1 MLFPLRRGRLVFG
14 LVELFQKVEQ
24 AIGNGLVLDGPEK
37 CAKTSAD
44 V

>member
-1 MLFPLRRGRLVFG
+1 MLLPLRGGRLAFG
-14 LVELFQKVEQ
+14 LVELFQQVKQ
-24 AIGNGLVLDGPEK
+24 AIGNGLVLDSPEK